1 MDFALSDEQ
10 KAIRDTVRAFIRK
23 EVMPLESELLRRER
37 AHQPGLTRDELS
49 ELQLRAKKFGFWGLS
64 TPEDYGGMNLPAVTQ
79 SLIWTEIGRTILPFR
94 FGGEADNILY
104 HANEEQR
111 REYLIPTIEGD
122 RVSCFAI
129 TEPGAGSDAANIRL
143 SARRDGEDWVLN
155 GEKTFIT
162 NGNDA
167 DFAIVVGVSDPER
180 GVRGGGTT
188 AFLVDRAMGWRS
200 EFIQTMGEGGPAS
213 LVFDDVRVPGRNVLG
228 EVGQGFEL
236 GMQWIG
242 RGRYIIPSH
251 ALGIAERALQMAID
265 HANTRETFGRPIG
278 ANQAI
283 QWMIADSETELEA
296 ARWLVLR
303 AAWTVDQ
310 TAGDRPLDRGP
321 SSVGAAGGP
330 MSVGA
335 AGGRSGNESRHASSM
350 AKLYGAGMVNRVVDR
365 VMQIHGG
372 MGYTRELP
380 IERWYRQ
387 VRLLRIYEG
396 TDEMQRLII
405 SRDLLRGYTAIGGH
419 LG

>member
-1 MDFALSDEQ
+1 VDFSLSDEE
-10 KAIRDTVRAFIRK
+10 KAIRDTARAFIRK
-23 EVMPLESELLRRER
+23 EIMPLEQEVLRRER
-37 AHQPGLTRDELS
+37 AHEPGLDRGELR
-49 ELQLRAKKFGFWGLS
+49 ELQLKAKQFGFWGLS
-64 TPEDYGGMNLPAVTQ
+64 TPEEYGGMDLPAVVQ
-79 SLIWTEIGRTILPFR
+79 SLIWTEIGRSFVPFR
-94 FGGEADNILY
+94 FGGEADNILFY
-104 HANEEQR
+104 ANDEQK
-111 REYLIPTIEGD
+111 REFLIPTIEGE
-122 RVSCFAI
+122 RISCFAI

-143 SARRDGEDWVLN
+143 SARRDGDDWVLN

-167 DFAIVVGVSDPER
+167 DFAIVVAVTDR
-180 GVRGGGTT
+180 DKGVRRGGST

-213 LVFDDVRVPGRNVLG
+213 LIFEDVRVPGRNLLG
-228 EVGQGFEL
+228 EIGQGFEL

-242 RGRYIIPSH
+242 KGRYTIPSH
-251 ALGIAERALQMAID
+251 AIGIAERALQMAIEQ
-265 HANTRETFGRPIG
+265 ANTRETFGAPIG
-278 ANQAI
+278 TNQAI

-310 TAGDRPLDRGP
+310 GLDP
-321 SSVGAAGGP
+321 
-330 MSVGA
+330 
-335 AGGRSGNESRHASSM
+335 RHSSSM

-365 VMQIHGG
+365 VLQIHGG

-387 VRLLRIYEG
+387 VRLYRIFEG

-405 SRDLLRGYTAIGGH
+405 SRDLLRGYTMIGGH
-419 LG
+419 LD

>member
-1 MDFALSDEQ
+1 LDFSLSDEE
-10 KAIRDTVRAFIRK
+10 KAVRDTARAFIAR
-23 EVMPLESELLRRER
+23 EVMPLEPELLRRER
-37 AHQPGLTRDELS
+37 AHQPGLEPGQLR
-49 ELQLRAKKFGFWGLS
+49 ELQLKARKFGFWGLS
-64 TPEDYGGMNLPAVTQ
+64 TPEEHGGMDLPAVLQ
-79 SLIWTEIGRTILPFR
+79 SLIWTEIGRTYVPFR

-104 HANEEQR
+104 EANDAQR
-111 REYLIPTIEGD
+111 AEYLLPTIEGD
-122 RVSCFAI
+122 RLSCFAI

-143 SARRDGEDWVLN
+143 SARSDGDDWVLN

-162 NGNDA
+162 GGNDA
-167 DFAIVVGVSDPER
+167 DFVIVVAVTDPER
-180 GVRGGGTT
+180 GARGGST

-200 EFIQTMGEGGPAS
+200 EFIATMGEGGPAS
-213 LVFDDVRVPGRNVLG
+213 LIFEDVRVPSRNILG
-228 EVGQGFEL
+228 ELGQGFEL
-236 GMQWIG
+236 GMRWIG
-242 RGRYIIPSH
+242 KGRYLIPSQ
-251 ALGIAERALQMAID
+251 ALGIAERALGMAIE

-283 QWMIADSETELEA
+283 AWMIADSETELEA

-303 AAWTVDQ
+303 AAWTVD
-310 TAGDRPLDRGP
+310 AGADP
-321 SSVGAAGGP
+321 
-330 MSVGA
+330 
-335 AGGRSGNESRHASSM
+335 RHASSM

-387 VRLLRIYEG
+387 VRLMRIYEG

-405 SRDLLRGYTAIGGH
+405 SRDLLRGYTKIGGH

>member
-1 MDFALSDEQ
+1 MDFGLDDEQ
-10 KAIRDTVRAFIRK
+10 RAIRDTVRDFVRR
-23 EVMPLESELLRRER
+23 EVVPMEAELLRRER
-37 AHQPGLTRDELS
+37 RHEPGTTRAELRD
-49 ELQLRAKKFGFWGLS
+49 LQRKAKEFGFWGLS
-64 TPEDYGGMNLPAVTQ
+64 TPQEYGGMDLPAVTQ
-79 SLIWTEIGRTILPFR
+79 SLIWTELGRTFVPFR

-104 HANEEQR
+104 HATAEQQ
-111 REYLIPTIEGD
+111 REYLLPTIAGE

-143 SARRDGEDWVLN
+143 SARREGDDWVLN

-162 NGNDA
+162 NGDDA
-167 DFAIVVGVSDPER
+167 DFAIVVAVTDPEK
-180 GVRGGGTT
+180 GARGGGTT

-213 LVFDDVRVPGRNVLG
+213 LVFADVRVPHRNILG
-228 EVGQGFEL
+228 GIGQGFEL

-242 RGRYIIPSH
+242 KGRYIIPSH
-251 ALGIAERALQMAID
+251 ALGIAERALSMAIGY
-265 HANTRETFGRPIG
+265 ANTRETFGRPIG
-278 ANQAI
+278 TNQAI

-310 TAGDRPLDRGP
+310 GLDP
-321 SSVGAAGGP
+321 
-330 MSVGA
+330 
-335 AGGRSGNESRHASSM
+335 RHASSM

-387 VRLLRIYEG
+387 VRLYRIFEG

-405 SRDLLRGYTAIGGH
+405 SRDLLRGYTK
-419 LG
+419 LGL

>member
-10 KAIRDTVRAFIRK
+10 KAIRDTARAFIRK
-23 EVMPLESELLRRER
+23 EVMPLEPELLRRER
-37 AHQPGLTRDELS
+37 AHQPGLTRDELR
-49 ELQLRAKKFGFWGLS
+49 EMQLKAKKFGFWGLS
-64 TPEDYGGMNLPAVTQ
+64 TPQSHGGMDLSAVTQ

-104 HANEEQR
+104 HANEEQS

-122 RVSCFAI
+122 RISCFAI

-143 SARRDGEDWVLN
+143 AARRDGDDWILN

-167 DFAIVVGVSDPER
+167 DFAIVVGVTDPQL

-213 LVFDDVRVPGRNVLG
+213 LVFEDVRVPGRNVLG
-228 EVGQGFEL
+228 EIGQGFEL

-242 RGRYIIPSH
+242 KGRYIIPSH
-251 ALGIAERALQMAID
+251 GLGIAERALGMAIE
-265 HANTRETFGRPIG
+265 HANTRQTFGRPIG

-296 ARWLVLR
+296 ARWLILH

-310 TAGDRPLDRGP
+310 
-321 SSVGAAGGP
+321 
-330 MSVGA
+330 
-335 AGGRSGNESRHASSM
+335 GRDPRHASSM
-350 AKLYGAGMVNRVVDR
+350 AKLHGAGMVNRVVDR

-387 VRLLRIYEG
+387 VRLMRIYEG